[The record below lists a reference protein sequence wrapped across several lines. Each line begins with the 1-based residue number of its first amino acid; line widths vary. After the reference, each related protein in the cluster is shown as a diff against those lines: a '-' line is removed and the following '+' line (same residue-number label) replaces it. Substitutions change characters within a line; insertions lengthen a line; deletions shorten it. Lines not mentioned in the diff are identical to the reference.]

1 MKGRMLFIF
10 NPRSGKGQ
18 IRNKLMDI
26 IDVFVKGG
34 YEVVVHPTQGAKD
47 AEKMA
52 KIMAEEV
59 DLIVC
64 SGGDGTLDEVVTGLM
79 EIGASV
85 PLGYIPAGSTN
96 DFANSLEI
104 SRDMVKAAQDIVDG
118 HLFSVDVGSF
128 NEDNFIYVAA
138 FGMFTDVSY
147 ETSQDLKNILGHL
160 AYVMEGAKRIFDV
173 KTYHLCVEANGEVHE
188 GDYIYGMITNSH
200 SVGGFRNLVGND
212 VEMDDGLFEVTLI
225 NKEEYTSKVI
235 FSCITSGE
243 TRSLAIKPTSVFPFR
258 SYNTI
263 HPSLKP
269 ACTFRL
275 NFIKSS
281 FSVCLLWTEKINVQ
295 LIVGKLTA
303 TFNSISV
310 ESVSLERIGVV
321 VSCCMA
327 THLNSNSGKSF
338 SEPFTSFP
346 LQYTFRGIASVSCSA
361 TE

>member
-52 KIMAEEV
+52 KTMAEEV

-79 EIGASV
+79 EIGANV

-96 DFANSLEI
+96 DFASSLEI
-104 SRDMVKAAQDIVDG
+104 PRDMVKAAQDIVDG

-200 SVGGFRNLVGND
+200 SIGGFRNLVGND

-225 NKEEYTSKVI
+225 KKPKNPLELNEIIAALINAYDDTDMIDAFKANSLYIHGDEAISWTLDGEFGGEHKEV
-235 FSCITSGE
+235 
-243 TRSLAIKPTSVFPFR
+243 RIKNR
-258 SYNTI
+258 KQALDI
-263 HPSLKP
+263 L
-269 ACTFRL
+269 
-275 NFIKSS
+275 
-281 FSVCLLWTEKINVQ
+281 IN
-295 LIVGKLTA
+295 
-303 TFNSISV
+303 S
-310 ESVSLERIGVV
+310 
-321 VSCCMA
+321 
-327 THLNSNSGKSF
+327 
-338 SEPFTSFP
+338 
-346 LQYTFRGIASVSCSA
+346 
-361 TE
+361 

>member
-34 YEVVVHPTQGAKD
+34 YEVIVHPTQGAKD

-79 EIGASV
+79 EINANV

-96 DFANSLEI
+96 DFASSLEI
-104 SRDMVKAAQDIVDG
+104 PRDMVKAAQDIVDG

-147 ETSQDLKNILGHL
+147 QTSQDLKNIL
-160 AYVMEGAKRIFDV
+160 
-173 KTYHLCVEANGEVHE
+173 
-188 GDYIYGMITNSH
+188 
-200 SVGGFRNLVGND
+200 
-212 VEMDDGLFEVTLI
+212 
-225 NKEEYTSKVI
+225 
-235 FSCITSGE
+235 
-243 TRSLAIKPTSVFPFR
+243 
-258 SYNTI
+258 
-263 HPSLKP
+263 
-269 ACTFRL
+269 
-275 NFIKSS
+275 
-281 FSVCLLWTEKINVQ
+281 
-295 LIVGKLTA
+295 
-303 TFNSISV
+303 
-310 ESVSLERIGVV
+310 
-321 VSCCMA
+321 
-327 THLNSNSGKSF
+327 
-338 SEPFTSFP
+338 
-346 LQYTFRGIASVSCSA
+346 
-361 TE
+361 

>member
-1 MKGRMLFIF
+1 MTKKKQMLLII
-10 NPRSGKGQ
+10 NPRSGREKIRLKLLDILDAYTGAGYQ
-18 IRNKLMDI
+18 IQVHVTQKSLDARDAVLKY
-26 IDVFVKGG
+26 GG
-34 YEVVVHPTQGAKD
+34 K
-47 AEKMA
+47 K
-52 KIMAEEV
+52 

-79 EIGASV
+79 EIGVNV

-104 SRDMVKAAQDIVDG
+104 PRDMVKAAQDIVDG

-200 SVGGFRNLVGND
+200 SIGGFRNLVGND

-225 NKEEYTSKVI
+225 KKPKNPLELNEIIAALINAYDDTDMIDAFKANSLYIHGDEAISWTLDGEFGGEHKEV
-235 FSCITSGE
+235 
-243 TRSLAIKPTSVFPFR
+243 RIKNR
-258 SYNTI
+258 KQALDI
-263 HPSLKP
+263 L
-269 ACTFRL
+269 
-275 NFIKSS
+275 
-281 FSVCLLWTEKINVQ
+281 IN
-295 LIVGKLTA
+295 
-303 TFNSISV
+303 S
-310 ESVSLERIGVV
+310 
-321 VSCCMA
+321 
-327 THLNSNSGKSF
+327 
-338 SEPFTSFP
+338 
-346 LQYTFRGIASVSCSA
+346 
-361 TE
+361 

>member
-1 MKGRMLFIF
+1 MLFIF

-128 NEDNFIYVAA
+128 
-138 FGMFTDVSY
+138 
-147 ETSQDLKNILGHL
+147 KH
-160 AYVMEGAKRIFDV
+160 
-173 KTYHLCVEANGEVHE
+173 
-188 GDYIYGMITNSH
+188 
-200 SVGGFRNLVGND
+200 
-212 VEMDDGLFEVTLI
+212 
-225 NKEEYTSKVI
+225 
-235 FSCITSGE
+235 
-243 TRSLAIKPTSVFPFR
+243 
-258 SYNTI
+258 
-263 HPSLKP
+263 
-269 ACTFRL
+269 
-275 NFIKSS
+275 
-281 FSVCLLWTEKINVQ
+281 SVCLPMSPMRP
-295 LIVGKLTA
+295 A
-303 TFNSISV
+303 
-310 ESVSLERIGVV
+310 RI
-321 VSCCMA
+321 
-327 THLNSNSGKSF
+327 
-338 SEPFTSFP
+338 
-346 LQYTFRGIASVSCSA
+346 
-361 TE
+361 

>member
-1 MKGRMLFIF
+1 MAKKKQMLLII
-10 NPRSGKGQ
+10 NPRSGREKIRLKLLDILDAYTGAGYQ
-18 IRNKLMDI
+18 IQVHVTQKSLDARDAVLKY
-26 IDVFVKGG
+26 GG
-34 YEVVVHPTQGAKD
+34 K
-47 AEKMA
+47 K
-52 KIMAEEV
+52 

-79 EIGASV
+79 EIGANV

-96 DFANSLEI
+96 DFASSLEI

-200 SVGGFRNLVGND
+200 SIGGFRNLVGND

-225 NKEEYTSKVI
+225 KKPKNPLELNEIIAALINAYDDTDMIDAFKADSLYIHGDEAISWTLDGEFGGEHKEV
-235 FSCITSGE
+235 
-243 TRSLAIKPTSVFPFR
+243 RIKNR
-258 SYNTI
+258 KQALDI
-263 HPSLKP
+263 L
-269 ACTFRL
+269 
-275 NFIKSS
+275 
-281 FSVCLLWTEKINVQ
+281 IN
-295 LIVGKLTA
+295 
-303 TFNSISV
+303 S
-310 ESVSLERIGVV
+310 
-321 VSCCMA
+321 
-327 THLNSNSGKSF
+327 
-338 SEPFTSFP
+338 
-346 LQYTFRGIASVSCSA
+346 
-361 TE
+361 

>member
-1 MKGRMLFIF
+1 MAKKKQMLLII
-10 NPRSGKGQ
+10 NPRSGREKIRLKLLDILDAYTGAGYQ
-18 IRNKLMDI
+18 IQVHVTQKSLDARDAVLKY
-26 IDVFVKGG
+26 GG
-34 YEVVVHPTQGAKD
+34 K
-47 AEKMA
+47 K
-52 KIMAEEV
+52 

-79 EIGASV
+79 EIGANV

-96 DFANSLEI
+96 DFASSLEI

-200 SVGGFRNLVGND
+200 SIGGFRNLVGND

-225 NKEEYTSKVI
+225 KKPKNPLELNEIIAALINAYDDTDMIDAFKANSLYIHGDEAISWTLDGEFGGEHKEV
-235 FSCITSGE
+235 
-243 TRSLAIKPTSVFPFR
+243 RIKNR
-258 SYNTI
+258 KQALDI
-263 HPSLKP
+263 L
-269 ACTFRL
+269 
-275 NFIKSS
+275 
-281 FSVCLLWTEKINVQ
+281 IN
-295 LIVGKLTA
+295 
-303 TFNSISV
+303 S
-310 ESVSLERIGVV
+310 
-321 VSCCMA
+321 
-327 THLNSNSGKSF
+327 
-338 SEPFTSFP
+338 
-346 LQYTFRGIASVSCSA
+346 
-361 TE
+361 

>member
-64 SGGDGTLDEVVTGLM
+64 SGGDGTLDEVVT
-79 EIGASV
+79 
-85 PLGYIPAGSTN
+85 
-96 DFANSLEI
+96 
-104 SRDMVKAAQDIVDG
+104 G

-225 NKEEYTSKVI
+225 KKPKNPLELNEIIAALINAYDDTDMIDAFKADSLYIHGDEAISWTLDGEFGGEHKEVNIKNRKQALDI
-235 FSCITSGE
+235 F
-243 TRSLAIKPTSVFPFR
+243 
-258 SYNTI
+258 
-263 HPSLKP
+263 
-269 ACTFRL
+269 
-275 NFIKSS
+275 
-281 FSVCLLWTEKINVQ
+281 IN
-295 LIVGKLTA
+295 
-303 TFNSISV
+303 S
-310 ESVSLERIGVV
+310 
-321 VSCCMA
+321 
-327 THLNSNSGKSF
+327 
-338 SEPFTSFP
+338 
-346 LQYTFRGIASVSCSA
+346 
-361 TE
+361 

>member
-52 KIMAEEV
+52 KSMAEEV

-79 EIGASV
+79 EIGANV

-96 DFANSLEI
+96 DFASSLEI

-200 SVGGFRNLVGND
+200 SIGGFRNLVGND
-212 VEMDDGLFEVTLI
+212 VEMDDGRFEVTLI
-225 NKEEYTSKVI
+225 KKPKNVVELNQIMAALIGRNIDSDCMYCFKTSEIIFESEEEIAWTRDGEYGGSHKKVV
-235 FSCITSGE
+235 IT
-243 TRSLAIKPTSVFPFR
+243 
-258 SYNTI
+258 N
-263 HPSLKP
+263 
-269 ACTFRL
+269 
-275 NFIKSS
+275 
-281 FSVCLLWTEKINVQ
+281 EKQ
-295 LIVGKLTA
+295 AL
-303 TFNSISV
+303 
-310 ESVSLERIGVV
+310 RILV
-321 VSCCMA
+321 
-327 THLNSNSGKSF
+327 
-338 SEPFTSFP
+338 P
-346 LQYTFRGIASVSCSA
+346 
-361 TE
+361 

>member
-1 MKGRMLFIF
+1 MHLLDIVDIF
-10 NPRSGKGQ
+10 SSH
-18 IRNKLMDI
+18 D
-26 IDVFVKGG
+26 
-34 YEVVVHPTQGAKD
+34 YEVIIRATQAPKD
-47 AEKMA
+47 AYEKA
-52 KIMAEEV
+52 KEYADSV

-225 NKEEYTSKVI
+225 KKPKNPLELNEIIAALINAYDDTDMIDAFKADSLYIHGDEAISWTLDGEFGGEHKEVNIKNRKQALDI
-235 FSCITSGE
+235 F
-243 TRSLAIKPTSVFPFR
+243 
-258 SYNTI
+258 
-263 HPSLKP
+263 
-269 ACTFRL
+269 
-275 NFIKSS
+275 
-281 FSVCLLWTEKINVQ
+281 IN
-295 LIVGKLTA
+295 
-303 TFNSISV
+303 S
-310 ESVSLERIGVV
+310 
-321 VSCCMA
+321 
-327 THLNSNSGKSF
+327 
-338 SEPFTSFP
+338 
-346 LQYTFRGIASVSCSA
+346 
-361 TE
+361 

>member
-1 MKGRMLFIF
+1 MAKKKQMLLII
-10 NPRSGKGQ
+10 NPRSGREKIRLKLLDILDAYTGAGYQ
-18 IRNKLMDI
+18 IQVHVTQKSLDARDAVLKY
-26 IDVFVKGG
+26 GG
-34 YEVVVHPTQGAKD
+34 K
-47 AEKMA
+47 K
-52 KIMAEEV
+52 

-225 NKEEYTSKVI
+225 KKPKNPLELNEIIAALINAYDDTDMIDAFKADSLYIHGDEAISWTLDGEFGGEHKEVNIKNRKQALDI
-235 FSCITSGE
+235 F
-243 TRSLAIKPTSVFPFR
+243 
-258 SYNTI
+258 
-263 HPSLKP
+263 
-269 ACTFRL
+269 
-275 NFIKSS
+275 
-281 FSVCLLWTEKINVQ
+281 IN
-295 LIVGKLTA
+295 
-303 TFNSISV
+303 S
-310 ESVSLERIGVV
+310 
-321 VSCCMA
+321 
-327 THLNSNSGKSF
+327 
-338 SEPFTSFP
+338 
-346 LQYTFRGIASVSCSA
+346 
-361 TE
+361 